1 MVKIIIEEVVSGDS
15 LPHNKQGALTSGQ
28 SVKLPILFLTP
39 FYTISSSK
47 GSARQVGPLDY
58 VQIVN

>member
-1 MVKIIIEEVVSGDS
+1 MVKIIVEEVVSGDS
-15 LPHNKQGALTSGQ
+15 PPHNKQGALTSGQ
-28 SVKLPILFLTP
+28 SVRLSILFL
-39 FYTISSSK
+39 YSILYISSSK